1 MTDESATLRRQ
12 PWEYRSCSKQSET
25 YLLQELNEAGKEGWE
40 LVAANF
46 SKDLKGNLVWTAIL
60 KRPLETTARQGAAAP
75 AAKSSAA
82 PAAKSSAAPA
92 SAAKPPAKGESQGF
106 DLSGDEFGF
115 KKE

>member
-1 MTDESATLRRQ
+1 MNDETVTVRRQ

-46 SKDLKGNLVWTAIL
+46 SKDLKGNWTWTAIL
-60 KRPLETTARQGAAAP
+60 KRPLEATARATA
-75 AAKSSAA
+75 AA

-92 SAAKPPAKGESQGF
+92 SAVKPPAKADSQGF

-115 KKE
+115 KTQ